1 MKSGLRVFIDSDIV
15 ISSLISPAGAAYL
28 LVNQTKVKK
37 FVSNISVKELKLVV
51 TRLKLKPEQL
61 IRLIRNNLTMIKLKP
76 SLNLIKIS
84 YGKYVTDINDS
95 HVVAG
100 AKEAKTNFLVTY
112 NIKHFQKNLIKKD
125 LGIIIMRPGEFLQ
138 FHRNSV

>member
-1 MKSGLRVFIDSDIV
+1 MKTDLRVFIDSDIV
-15 ISSLISPAGAAYL
+15 ISSLISPTGAAYI

-51 TRLKLKPEQL
+51 TKLKLKPEQL
-61 IRLIRNNLTMIKLKP
+61 TRSIKNNLTMIKLRLGL
-76 SLNLIKIS
+76 SLIKIK

-100 AKEAKTNFLVTY
+100 AKEAKTNFIVTY
-112 NIKHFQKNLIKKD
+112 NIKHFQKDLIKKD
-125 LGIIIMRPGEFLQ
+125 LRIIIMRPGEFLQ
-138 FHRNSV
+138 FHRNN